1 MGQQLD
7 WGMEILNVHW
17 WDQITVRRLAFLVQL
32 FANSPYVTGI
42 DVFVFECGKFGIKNH
57 RIRNSL
63 QLREW

>member
-1 MGQQLD
+1 MHL
-7 WGMEILNVHW
+7 

-42 DVFVFECGKFGIKNH
+42 DVSVFEYGKFGIKNH